1 MSRSDEHYEIMKQF
15 RAVNENFRAL
25 KSTQFRS
32 TEMTGTQGFMV
43 SLIAHHGMM
52 TISEL
57 SQKMNLSASTV
68 SEMVSRIEKSG
79 ILVRKRD
86 TVDRRIVRVD
96 ISDSYKFK
104 FKDHFSQFKDFLDS
118 IFTQAT
124 EVELNEIKV
133 GLDTLLRLF
142 EAKSEN
148 DKESNQ

>member
-1 MSRSDEHYEIMKQF
+1 MSRSDEYYEIMKQF
-15 RAVNENFRAL
+15 RAISENFRAL
-25 KSTQFRS
+25 KNIQFKS

-43 SLIAHHGMM
+43 SLIAHRGMM

-57 SQKMNLSASTV
+57 SQNMNLSTSTV

-96 ISDSYKFK
+96 ISDPYKIK
-104 FKDHFSQFKDFLDS
+104 FKDHFSQFKDFLDT

-124 EVELNEIKV
+124 DVELEEIKV
-133 GLDTLLRLF
+133 GLGTLLRFL
-142 EAKSEN
+142 EPKDEN